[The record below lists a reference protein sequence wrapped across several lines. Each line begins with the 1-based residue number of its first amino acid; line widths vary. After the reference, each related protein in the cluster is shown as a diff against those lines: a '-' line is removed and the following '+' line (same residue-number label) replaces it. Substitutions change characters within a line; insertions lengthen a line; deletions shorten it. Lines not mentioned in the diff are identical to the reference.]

1 MLMLLLLLN
10 NSTYDT
16 VDCILFNIGL
26 NWFIIV
32 LLLLLLLFFIVI
44 GSVLYFLDE
53 DDLREFFEL
62 TEPND

>member
-32 LLLLLLLFFIVI
+32 LLLLLLFFIVI
-44 GSVLYFLDE
+44 GRVLYFLDE